1 MRSTPFLAAAAL
13 LSLSSLA
20 GAQELI
26 APGFKVVS
34 SAPPAVAFAS
44 SDALADG
51 SRVYFDGIS
60 VDLYDPTGT
69 FVMNLGSTPGFVFT
83 GFVVIDPTETF
94 AMVSESTNGIVYKA
108 LLDGT
113 GMTPLSVI
121 QFSYDAVFENAG
133 ELLVSAGHFGV
144 GNDILR
150 LDATTGALTSV
161 AVVPGWSGPLDLAPN
176 GDLIYGES
184 SGTGGRI
191 LRFEAAELSGPLP
204 LDESDADVV
213 IDGLD
218 GAASLAVDPVFGNI
232 FVTSNV
238 WAVSGLL
245 LEIDSSGVI
254 VDTIAGGTDW
264 LTGLEFATVA
274 GPGHFHRY
282 QPTGLELRY
291 GNGTD
296 VVVLEPLQPT
306 LTHESFGNFSTIQL
320 TNAMPDSGA
329 LILFGNQLNQVPEYS
344 DQLAFD
350 FLFNTDMPLSKIRRL
365 GMRIPTDANGEAS
378 FSYFDPGGQSAGQR
392 WFQMLI
398 TDPNDIFIG
407 ASNTVIN

>member
-1 MRSTPFLAAAAL
+1 MRSTPFLAAAL
-13 LSLSSLA
+13 LSSICSLA

-26 APGFKVVS
+26 ASGFDVVS

-51 SRVYFDGIS
+51 SRVYFDGMS

-69 FVMNLGSTPGFVFT
+69 FVMNLGSTPSFVFT
-83 GFVVIDPTETF
+83 GFVVVDPSETF
-94 AMVSESTNGIVYKA
+94 AVISESTNGIVYKA
-108 LLDGT
+108 MLDGT
-113 GMTPLSVI
+113 GMAPLTTI
-121 QFSYDAVFENAG
+121 QFSYDAVFENANQ
-133 ELLVSAGHFGV
+133 LLVSASHFGV
-144 GNDILR
+144 DNDILR

-184 SGTGGRI
+184 SGGGGRI

-204 LDESDADVV
+204 LDVLDADVLT
-213 IDGLD
+213 DGLD

-245 LEIDSSGVI
+245 LEIDSSGAI
-254 VDTIAGGTDW
+254 VDTIASGVDW
-264 LTGLEFATVA
+264 LTSLEFASVA

-291 GNGTD
+291 SNGTD
-296 VVVLEPLQPT
+296 VVTLAPQQPI
-306 LTHESFGNFSTIQL
+306 LTHEHFGNFSTIQI
-320 TNAMPDSGA
+320 TNAVPNAGA
-329 LILFGNQLNQVPEYS
+329 LILFGQQLNQIPAYS

-350 FLFNTDMPLSKIRRL
+350 FLFHTDLPFSKIRRL
-365 GMRIPTDANGEAS
+365 GLRIPTDANGEAY
-378 FSYFDPGGQSAGQR
+378 FSYFNPGGQTLGQR
-392 WFQMLI
+392 WFQLLI
-398 TDPNDIFIG
+398 TDPNDIFVG